1 MEKKSLAATVTSG
14 IAWTYGERFFAQ
26 LITLVVSIVLAR
38 LLDPEH
44 YGVIA
49 IVTVFITIC
58 DAFITGGF
66 GNALVQKKDV
76 DDLDFNSVCWVSIGI
91 SLVFYIALFFAAP
104 FIAKFY
110 NEPLLK
116 RVIRVMGI
124 KFVFSAYNSV
134 QQAYVQKKMIFK
146 KFFFATLGGTIFSA
160 VLGISM
166 AYFGFGVWALV
177 GQIMS
182 NTIIDT
188 VILFVTIDWKLKLE
202 FSAERITDLWE
213 FGSKILVSTLVFTF
227 KDNIRS
233 LIIGKQFTS
242 SDLAYYNQGKK
253 FPSLLV
259 TDIVE
264 SLGKVLFPVLS
275 SEQNSRDRVK
285 NYVRKSIRLSSFILL
300 PAIVGLISVADTFVM
315 AILSEKWLGCVPYLR
330 ILSLVYITRPLSTVF
345 QKAILAVGKSSI
357 NLLHEVI
364 TSILT
369 IVLVIISALYLH
381 SVTFIAWSYVIV
393 MVVGVALFAYFIN
406 EIFGYSY
413 REMICDYCPVAIMS
427 CIMGVVV
434 FFVGKIDVS
443 PLLKLFIQV
452 GSGGVIYVA
461 ISAITK
467 NKEFY
472 YLMNYIKGI
481 IGKREKL

>member
-1 MEKKSLAATVTSG
+1 MEKKSLATMVTSG
-14 IAWTYGERFFAQ
+14 IVWTYGERFFAQ
-26 LITLVVSIVLAR
+26 LITLVVSVVLAR
-38 LLDPEH
+38 LLSPEH
-44 YGVIA
+44 YGIIA

-91 SLVFYIALFFAAP
+91 SIVFYFALFFAAP
-104 FIAKFY
+104 YIAKFY

-116 RVIRVMGI
+116 HVIQVMGI
-124 KFVFSAYNSV
+124 RFIFSAYNSV
-134 QQAYVQKKMIFK
+134 QQAYVQKKMMFK
-146 KFFFATLGGTIFSA
+146 KFFFATLGGTVFSA
-160 VLGISM
+160 VLGIVM
-166 AYFGFGVWALV
+166 AYLGFGVWALV

-182 NTIIDT
+182 NTVIDT
-188 VILFVTIDWKLKLE
+188 IILFFTINWKLKLE
-202 FSAERITDLWE
+202 FSAERITDLWG
-213 FGSKILVSTLVFTF
+213 FGWKMLVSTLVFTF
-227 KDNIRS
+227 KDNLRS

-253 FPSLLV
+253 YPSLLV

-275 SEQNSRDRVK
+275 SEQDSRVKIK

-300 PAIVGLISVADTFVM
+300 PVIIGLISVADTFVM
-315 AILSEKWLGCVPYLR
+315 VILTEKWIACVPYLR
-330 ILSLVYITRPLSTVF
+330 ILSLVYITRSLSTVF
-345 QKAILAVGKSSI
+345 QKAILAVGKSNI

-369 IVLVIISALYLH
+369 IILVIISALYLK
-381 SVTFIAWSYVIV
+381 SVIFIAWSYVMV
-393 MVVGVALFAYFIN
+393 MVVGVAIFAYFIN
-406 EIFGYSY
+406 ELFGYSY
-413 REMICDYCPVAIMS
+413 WEMICDYCPVAVMS

-443 PLLKLFIQV
+443 SWLKLLIQV
-452 GSGGVIYVA
+452 GSGGLIYVTIA
-461 ISAITK
+461 AMTK
-467 NKEFY
+467 NEEFY
-472 YLMNYIKGI
+472 YLMNYVKGVFR
-481 IGKREKL
+481 KK